1 MEKKEGPVSRR
12 GGTISRPSWQQLFHC
27 QNRESRG
34 LFASEKNDALLRKVV
49 VYGEKWKKRGGLDH
63 LRATNP
69 GPRVAGTLAK
79 MKKKKK
85 SVCTFD
91 QRTKIFIKNLYGKFK
106 RTKRLLKDIINIYNM
121 LKRIINDQRRIQ
133 YFLTIFTTD

>member
-69 GPRVAGTLAK
+69 GPRVAALAK

-85 SVCTFD
+85 MCVYVRPT
-91 QRTKIFIKNLYGKFK
+91 YE
-106 RTKRLLKDIINIYNM
+106 NIH
-121 LKRIINDQRRIQ
+121 
-133 YFLTIFTTD
+133 

>member
-91 QRTKIFIKNLYGKFK
+91 QRE
-106 RTKRLLKDIINIYNM
+106 NIH
-121 LKRIINDQRRIQ
+121 
-133 YFLTIFTTD
+133 